1 MKVYVKRDGKLHNVV
16 IFMGGRVA
24 AKTGVLGQ
32 DLGGLID
39 SYTNGVYEE
48 IDKLPDGMVILK
60 GVISWRC

>member
-1 MKVYVKRDGKLHNVV
+1 MYTEKEGKLHNVV

-39 SYTNGVYEE
+39 SFTNGDYETL
-48 IDKLPDGMVILK
+48 DKLPDGFVIRN